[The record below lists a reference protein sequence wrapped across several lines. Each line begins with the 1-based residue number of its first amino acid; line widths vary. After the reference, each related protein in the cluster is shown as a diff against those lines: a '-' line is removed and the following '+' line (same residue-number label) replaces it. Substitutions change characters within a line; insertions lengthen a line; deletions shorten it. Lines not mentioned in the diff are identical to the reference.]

1 MKLPR
6 KSTVKKYTL
15 HVITEE
21 SFLIEDEQN
30 YMTILWQP
38 STHDNWKNIS
48 PTSSKKNFS
57 PAID

>member
-1 MKLPR
+1 M
-6 KSTVKKYTL
+6 L

>member
-1 MKLPR
+1 M
-6 KSTVKKYTL
+6 L

-38 STHDNWKNIS
+38 STHDNWKNIL
-48 PTSSKKNFS
+48 PTSSKKKFLTSNRLVFDKAKS
-57 PAID
+57 GHC